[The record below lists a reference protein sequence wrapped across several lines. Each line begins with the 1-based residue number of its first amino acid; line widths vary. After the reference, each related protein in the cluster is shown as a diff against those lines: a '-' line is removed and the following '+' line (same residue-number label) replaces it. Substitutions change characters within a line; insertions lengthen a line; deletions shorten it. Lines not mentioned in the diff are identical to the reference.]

1 LAEKIAIAVLG
12 CSSIAN
18 RSVIPAILKSD
29 KLDLTHVAS
38 RSREKAGQYARRFG
52 CEACGYHDV
61 LDNDQID
68 AVYVSLPVG
77 LHYDW
82 GLRVV
87 QEGKHLIMDKTFTED
102 IEQAREILA
111 LSERKNTVSMEA
123 LAYVYHPVYQ
133 KAQGI
138 VEDGDLGKVRHV
150 EAFFGFPFL
159 PEGDIRNSP
168 ELGGGAM
175 LDALIYPLSF
185 ALNTIGRD
193 PLSFKYNIIRD
204 EGWRV
209 DSRGFVQINWDDCSA
224 QIGYGFGFAYRN
236 SFSVWGDKASLH
248 VNRGFSRQATEKGSV
263 ILKKQDRAE
272 EIEIDPADQ
281 FMLMLDAFAYKIEG
295 RDTTGVN
302 ENANILDRMGIISS
316 MRECY
321 IKNGQSSIDG

>member
-18 RSVIPAILKSD
+18 RSVIPAIIKSD
-29 KLDLTHVAS
+29 NFDLTHVAS
-38 RSREKAGQYARRFG
+38 RSRVKADQYAKRFG

-61 LDNDQID
+61 FDDEKIE

-102 IEQAREILA
+102 IEQTREILA
-111 LSERKNTVSMEA
+111 LSERKNTVCMEA

-133 KAQGI
+133 KSQDMVHSG
-138 VEDGDLGKVRHV
+138 VLGKIRNV

-159 PEGDIRNSP
+159 PEDDIRNSP

-185 ALNTIGRD
+185 ALNTVDRD
-193 PLSFKYNIIRD
+193 PISFKYNIIRD
-204 EGWRV
+204 EGQRV

-236 SFSVWGDKASLH
+236 TFSVWGENASLH

-263 ILKKQDRAE
+263 ILKKQDRVE
-272 EIEIDPADQ
+272 EIEIYPADQ
-281 FMLMLDAFAYKIEG
+281 FMYMLNAFADKIAG
-295 RDTTGVN
+295 TDTTGVN
-302 ENANILDRMGIISS
+302 ENANILGRMGVISS

-321 IKNGQSSIDG
+321 IINGKSSIDG